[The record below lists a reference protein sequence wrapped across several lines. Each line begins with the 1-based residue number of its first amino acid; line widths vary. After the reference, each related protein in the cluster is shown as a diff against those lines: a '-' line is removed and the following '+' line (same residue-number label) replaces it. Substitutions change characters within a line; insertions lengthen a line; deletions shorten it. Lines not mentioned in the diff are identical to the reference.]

1 MANTTDKLVGV
12 VQGQVQSALADA
24 LGNILTSTYITNVTW
39 DSGTSTLSFWCG
51 STLKYSCVINL
62 GPVPLVDDPTKP
74 LYLLSKQNGST
85 VTLGAVGTVGNTYQ
99 TSTDG
104 TTWSNYTL
112 GTSIPLDDGEGVYFR
127 CTAFNTQ
134 FSYSAY
140 VHFVMTGLIE
150 AYHNI
155 NSMLSQSFDSLYDL
169 SSLTYGGWCLNSLFE
184 ECASLTKAPLL
195 PATTL
200 SEGCYAAMF
209 YFTASGQ
216 SQLVQPPTLPAT
228 TLASQCYSIMFVNC
242 TSLTQAPTLSA
253 TTLATDCYNRMF
265 QGCTSLTQA
274 PVLPATTLATDC
286 YTRMFQGC
294 TSLTQAPSLPATTL
308 SDQCYNGMFYGC
320 TSLTQSPS
328 LPATT
333 LALYCYGLMFVN
345 CTSLTQAPSLPAT
358 TLAHGC
364 YQSMFQ
370 GCTSLTQA
378 PTLPATTL
386 VQQCYESMFYGCSLL
401 NEIHIKATN
410 KSATNCINN
419 WLYNVASSGNF
430 YCEPGV
436 LYPAGASGI
445 PTNWVRHDVPAIE
458 DDVNK
463 PLYLL
468 SKQDGSEVILT
479 KQGSHSTVY
488 QTSTDNITWADYTY
502 GTAITLN
509 KGEGVYFRIKTART
523 SAYSTSLYV
532 TFKTSTGI
540 IEAYH
545 NVNSMISPD
554 FTNLSSLA
562 DSIKYALVYLFGTSG
577 TSNYLKK
584 APLLPSTT
592 LKTYCYS
599 RMFCNCTGL
608 TMPPTLPATTL
619 ATWCYSHMFEG
630 CTSLTE
636 VPALPSTALY
646 DGCYGYMFDGC
657 TRLLK
662 SPDLPATVLTESSYT
677 YMFRNCSLLS
687 EVRIHATNTQAS
699 SCMSYWLSSVSASG
713 DFYCDPNKTFPS
725 GTSGIPS
732 GWTRRDINDYPST

>member
-134 FSYSAY
+134 FSYRAY

-200 SEGCYAAMF
+200 SGGCYAAMF

-228 TLASQCYSIMFVNC
+228 ALASQCYTVMFANC

-253 TTLATDCYNRMF
+253 TTLSDQCYNGMF
-265 QGCTSLTQA
+265 
-274 PVLPATTLATDC
+274 
-286 YTRMFQGC
+286 RGC

-308 SDQCYNGMFYGC
+308 VERCYNGMFLGC
-320 TSLTQSPS
+320 TSLTQTPV
-328 LPATT
+328 LPATR
-333 LALYCYGLMFVN
+333 LADRCY
-345 CTSLTQAPSLPAT
+345 S
-358 TLAHGC
+358 
-364 YQSMFQ
+364 SMFN
-370 GCTSLTQA
+370 
-378 PTLPATTL
+378 
-386 VQQCYESMFYGCSLL
+386 GCSSL
-401 NEIHIKATN
+401 NEVRIAATDISASN
-410 KSATNCINN
+410 CLSSWLSGVSAT
-419 WLYNVASSGNF
+419 GNF
-430 YCEPGV
+430 YCEPGI

-468 SKQDGSEVILT
+468 SKQDGSVVKLSRS
-479 KQGSHSTVY
+479 GSGTLPTY
-488 QTSTDNITWADYTY
+488 QTSTDNETWTDYTLA
-502 GTAITLN
+502 TSITLN
-509 KGEGVYFRIKTART
+509 EGEGVYFRCKTTRT
-523 SAYSTSLYV
+523 TAFSASLYV
-532 TFKTSTGI
+532 TFRASTGA

-545 NVNSMISPD
+545 NVNSMLSPD
-554 FTNLSSLA
+554 FTNISSLTVGFA
-562 DSIKYALVYLFGTSG
+562 FVRLFGGPDNTY
-577 TSNYLKK
+577 NYLKK

-592 LKTYCYS
+592 LSSYCYS
-599 RMFCNCTGL
+599 SMFQKCANL
-608 TMPPTLPATTL
+608 
-619 ATWCYSHMFEG
+619 
-630 CTSLTE
+630 
-636 VPALPSTALY
+636 
-646 DGCYGYMFDGC
+646 
-657 TRLLK
+657 
-662 SPDLPATVLTESSYT
+662 
-677 YMFRNCSLLS
+677 
-687 EVRIHATNTQAS
+687 TQA
-699 SCMSYWLSSVSASG
+699 
-713 DFYCDPNKTFPS
+713 PN
-725 GTSGIPS
+725 
-732 GWTRRDINDYPST
+732 